1 MKEKILIATRNKGK
15 VKEIGDIL
23 TTAGATGITF
33 LQPDDLNIS
42 GSPDETGDDY
52 ETNSIIKARFYGER
66 SGLLTI
72 ADDSGLEVHTLDG
85 FPGIKSARLESY
97 ENSDKS
103 RYETLLEMMSDV
115 AEGDRHARFVCCAS
129 AYFPNEDKV
138 IAVTEYWEGIILESA
153 VGTRGFGYDPI
164 FFDPVVGKVSA
175 ELSTEEKNRIS
186 HRGKAIKK
194 LWDKLIFNINL

>member
-85 FPGIKSARLESY
+85 FPGIKSARLE
-97 ENSDKS
+97 
-103 RYETLLEMMSDV
+103 
-115 AEGDRHARFVCCAS
+115 
-129 AYFPNEDKV
+129 
-138 IAVTEYWEGIILESA
+138 
-153 VGTRGFGYDPI
+153 
-164 FFDPVVGKVSA
+164 
-175 ELSTEEKNRIS
+175 
-186 HRGKAIKK
+186 
-194 LWDKLIFNINL
+194 